1 MILLDT
7 NAVSELLRPKPDEN
21 VLAWFEANAR
31 LPMHIS
37 TISEAELWLGVYS
50 LPEGKR
56 RTTIESDIAE
66 ILRQD
71 FAGHILQF
79 DSKAAL
85 AYGQLYGMRKAQ
97 GRPISRED
105 CQIASIAHVNKFSLA
120 TRNVRDFEHCNIT
133 LINPWNGK

>member
-1 MILLDT
+1 VILLDT
-7 NAVSELLRPKPDEN
+7 NVVSELLRPRPDDN
-21 VLAWFEANAR
+21 VLVWFEANAI
-31 LPMHIS
+31 LPMYIS
-37 TISEAELWLGVYS
+37 AITEAELWLGVYS

-56 RTTIESDIAE
+56 RNAIESDITE

-85 AYGQLYGMRKAQ
+85 VFGQLYGKRKTL

-105 CQIASIAHVNKFSLA
+105 CQIASIAQVNRFSLA
-120 TRNVRDFEHCNIT
+120 TKNVSDFEHCNLT
-133 LINPWNGK
+133 LVNPWT

>member
-7 NAVSELLRPKPDEN
+7 NVVSELLRPKPDEN
-21 VLAWFEANAR
+21 VLAWFSSNAR
-31 LPMHIS
+31 LPMYIS
-37 TISEAELWLGVYS
+37 TTSEAELWHGVYS

-56 RTTIESDIAE
+56 RATIESDIAE

-85 AYGQLYGMRKAQ
+85 AYGQLYGKRKAL

-105 CQIASIAHVNKFSLA
+105 CQIASIAHVNRFSLA
-120 TRNVRDFEHCNIT
+120 TRNVTDFEHCNIT
-133 LINPWNGK
+133 LLNPWSGK